1 MESRH
6 IRILNYMASVGG
18 SVDSVIS
25 INTMCSVSICENDIP
40 GSSLDGSKYSV
51 SPKMPRRFSMR
62 PPFLWIL
69 CIRILVYFFLN
80 TVTGT
85 TMISPNNNIVGVF
98 FIHIFCPGSR
108 PIQELSQNKL
118 VNIQTLSE
126 LPNCLRS
133 EYSQLSMINFLQG
146 PILGKMCVTR
156 FDFQVR
162 TT

>member
-1 MESRH
+1 MVAW
-6 IRILNYMASVGG
+6 IAWLAS
-18 SVDSVIS
+18 
-25 INTMCSVSICENDIP
+25 
-40 GSSLDGSKYSV
+40 
-51 SPKMPRRFSMR
+51 
-62 PPFLWIL
+62 IL
-69 CIRILVYFFLN
+69 CVLFLFARMIFLVLLWTVANILSVLKCLAGSPCASIFMNSVYKDTCVFFLN

-85 TMISPNNNIVGVF
+85 TVISPNNNIVGVF
-98 FIHIFCPGSR
+98 FIHVFCAGSS

-126 LPNCLRS
+126 LPDCLRS

>member
-1 MESRH
+1 M
-6 IRILNYMASVGG
+6 NSVYKDTC
-18 SVDSVIS
+18 V
-25 INTMCSVSICENDIP
+25 
-40 GSSLDGSKYSV
+40 
-51 SPKMPRRFSMR
+51 
-62 PPFLWIL
+62 
-69 CIRILVYFFLN
+69 FFLN

-98 FIHIFCPGSR
+98 FIHVFCAGSR

-126 LPNCLRS
+126 LPDCLRS
-133 EYSQLSMINFLQG
+133 EYSQLSMVNFLQG